1 MSSDV
6 AGAADAASRP
16 LVRETLARLRALS
29 AEIDR
34 LDQAAAERY
43 GLNRTDMR
51 CLDLLGREGPL
62 APTDLAR
69 HLGYT
74 TGGITTVLDRL
85 ERAGL
90 ARRYADP
97 HDRRRLL
104 VAVTDTTRERDRQV
118 FGPLI
123 RAAIAVLGAF
133 DDADLGVIG
142 AFLEQVSALTAAHT
156 ESLLRAGKDA
166 GAAAQPPPVQAPE
179 C

>member
-1 MSSDV
+1 MSSESV
-6 AGAADAASRP
+6 TGSAAAPRR

-51 CLDLLGREGPL
+51 CLDILGRVGPL
-62 APTDLAR
+62 APTELAHR
-69 HLGYT
+69 VGYT

-85 ERAGL
+85 ERGGY

-104 VAVTDTTRERDRQV
+104 VEVTAATRARDRQV
-118 FGPLI
+118 FGALVQ
-123 RAAIAVLGAF
+123 RATALLGAF
-133 DDADLGVIG
+133 DDADLAVIG
-142 AFLEQVSALTAAHT
+142 TFLEQISAVTAAHAD
-156 ESLLRAGKDA
+156 SLLRADRSSAEAQQNGPARSADA
-166 GAAAQPPPVQAPE
+166 
-179 C
+179 